1 MSSKLPKERKYLSRE
16 EFAATY
22 GADDN
27 YLKKDSRHSLTSM
40 ISQLWKSVKLST
52 VVLSGTI
59 SDLSKAFGGYMTN
72 YEHPEGAFRGR
83 TGSIYVPEDIAD
95 HLYREFL
102 DLITEDKLGLTL
114 ADSNQRILL
123 RGSATTKDTPLL
135 RLPSFIEFPQRC
147 EWN

>member
-27 YLKKDSRHSLTSM
+27 YLKKIETFAHEHDLTIVEVS
-40 ISQLWKSVKLST
+40 KARRT

-135 RLPSFIEFPQRC
+135 RLPSFIISPAM
-147 EWN
+147 